1 MEKKKIMR
9 VVSLLSMV
17 PLALAFAL
25 PITGRWKPVNH
36 SNIAVVVADHE
47 VFGTMQDG
55 GATVR
60 VRADHDPA
68 SALVRLTDIDVV
80 RRPSDWY
87 NAAKYSPFVGI
98 YRQLK
103 AGGAECGVGL
113 VDDRT
118 VVVDVLL
125 AGKHYCFHLTNATF
139 SES

>member
-1 MEKKKIMR
+1 MR
-9 VVSLLSMV
+9 VVWLLSMV
-17 PLALAFAL
+17 PVALAFAL
-25 PITGRWKPVNH
+25 PIVGRWRPVNH
-36 SNIAVVVADHE
+36 TNIAVVVVGQE
-47 VFGTMQDG
+47 VFGTMLEG

-60 VRADHDPA
+60 LRAEHDTG
-68 SALVRLTDIDVV
+68 SSLVRLTDIHVV

-87 NAAKYSPFVGI
+87 NAAKYTPFVGI

-103 AGGAECGVGL
+103 AGGAECGVG
-113 VDDRT
+113 VVGNDT